1 MPLPVIAITNVS
13 ACLTDAQVETVL
25 PALQKQ
31 VSERFQGVL
40 GARVHSLILA
50 ERPAAHCRIV
60 ANHHHRQS

>member
-31 VSERFQGVL
+31 VSERFQG
-40 GARVHSLILA
+40 GRM
-50 ERPAAHCRIV
+50 V
-60 ANHHHRQS
+60 ANHHYRQS